1 MSSTS
6 PPPSSKITL
15 EKCIG
20 LTSKTNSS
28 FTVNPATGE
37 VAYAAGSVVVVYSAR
52 RNRQVRFFRASKSV
66 SCCCFSSDGKFLA
79 IGETGHAPA
88 VIVWDL
94 STGAVKSELKGHKFG
109 VSALAFSPSASTLV
123 SAGYKHDRRLYIWNW
138 RAARPVAAARI
149 SQKVH
154 SICFTSS
161 RQFVTAGANH
171 LKFWNMDASN
181 VIFPDSPN
189 PSDLTSSMSADASI
203 LAANLPN
210 PSTPLPEI
218 KGYPA
223 SILASHANSTFVD
236 VAHHGPL
243 DKVYTVTSNGTLCAF
258 SAKSLLMENWVSLE
272 SPSGCR

>member
-1 MSSTS
+1 M
-6 PPPSSKITL
+6 PAPDLPKNNVTL
-15 EKCIG
+15 EKVIG
-20 LTSKTNSS
+20 LTSLSNAAFSVNSG
-28 FTVNPATGE
+28 TGE

-52 RNRQVRFFRASKSV
+52 RNRQVRFFRASKTV

-123 SAGYKHDRRLYIWNW
+123 STGFKHDRRLYIWNW
-138 RAARPVAAARI
+138 RASRPVAAARI
-149 SQKVH
+149 SQKVY

-161 RQFVTAGANH
+161 KQFVTAGANH
-171 LKFWNMDASN
+171 LKFWNMDTSN

-189 PSDLTSSMSADASI
+189 PNDLTSSISADASV
-203 LAANLPN
+203 LAAHLPN
-210 PSTPLPEI
+210 PETALPEI

-236 VAHHGPL
+236 VAHHGPT

-258 SAKSLLMENWVSLE
+258 SASSLLMENWVSLE
-272 SPSGCR
+272 SPRGCR

>member
-1 MSSTS
+1 M
-6 PPPSSKITL
+6 
-15 EKCIG
+15 
-20 LTSKTNSS
+20 
-28 FTVNPATGE
+28 NPATGE